1 MNINIRN
8 WETSDA
14 ERLAKIA
21 NNFAIAKW
29 LTNKYPYPYSLD
41 DAKAFIAFANEAE
54 TPNVFAITLDDEV
67 IGAIGIHPQD
77 DIWSKNAELGYW
89 IAEDYWGQGIATL
102 AIKELVV
109 YGFNHLNLN
118 RIFAR
123 PFGTNIGSR
132 KALEKAG
139 FRLEANL
146 PKTIWKNDQWYDEC
160 IYAIRQY

>member
-14 ERLAKIA
+14 ERLYKIA

>member
-54 TPNVFAITLDDEV
+54 TPNVFAITLDDQV

-132 KALEKAG
+132 KALDKAG

-146 PKTIWKNDQWYDEC
+146 PKTIWKNDQWYDEY

>member
-1 MNINIRN
+1 MNISIRN

-14 ERLAKIA
+14 ERLAEIA

-41 DAKAFIAFANEAE
+41 DAKAFIASASEAD
-54 TPNVFAITLDDEV
+54 PSSIFAITHDNEV
-67 IGAIGIHPQD
+67 IGAIGIHKQD
-77 DIWSKNAELGYW
+77 DVWSKNAELEYW
-89 IAEDYWGQGIATL
+89 IAEEFWGKGIATY

-123 PFGTNIGSR
+123 PFGTNTGSR
-132 KALEKAG
+132 KALENAG
-139 FRLEANL
+139 FRLEATL
-146 PKTIWKNDQWYDEC
+146 PKTIWKNNEWYDEC
-160 IYAIRQY
+160 IYAIRQA

>member
-54 TPNVFAITLDDEV
+54 TPNVFAITLYDQV

-132 KALEKAG
+132 KALDKAG

-146 PKTIWKNDQWYDEC
+146 PKTIWKNDQWYDEY

>member
-14 ERLAKIA
+14 ERLSKIA

>member
-14 ERLAKIA
+14 ERLSKIA

-41 DAKAFIAFANEAE
+41 DAKSFIAFATEAE
-54 TPNVFAITLDDEV
+54 TPNVFAITLEDEV
-67 IGAIGIHPQD
+67 IGAIGIHTQD
-77 DIWSKNAELGYW
+77 DIWSKNAELDYW

-123 PFGTNIGSR
+123 PFGTNIESR